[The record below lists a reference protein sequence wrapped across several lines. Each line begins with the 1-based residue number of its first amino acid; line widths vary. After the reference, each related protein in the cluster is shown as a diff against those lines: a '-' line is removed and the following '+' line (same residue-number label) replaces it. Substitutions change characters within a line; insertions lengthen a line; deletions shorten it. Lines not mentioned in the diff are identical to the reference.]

1 MWIDE
6 AWTGKIT
13 GHATLGATI
22 RQNLLDAN
30 APAYFV
36 LMHFWTKLFG
46 LSDATLRFPS
56 FVFGAM
62 APLVALIPTRGMER
76 NVRLLWCRLVALW
89 ITGIWYSQEAR
100 SYSLA
105 LFLSMA
111 CTLAYVRLLTQPSM
125 RDRSCMGVAW
135 ISGNPHALPFVVVSR
150 LPRHW
155 LFGGP
160 STCSGRRS
168 FSSRFIAEK
177 LPIW

>member
-1 MWIDE
+1 MDWQNNRPRNSRRNYSSKFARRQCPGLFCFDAFLDE
-6 AWTGKIT
+6 AVR
-13 GHATLGATI
+13 TI
-22 RQNLLDAN
+22 RCNSPVSVICLWRD
-30 APAYFV
+30 
-36 LMHFWTKLFG
+36 G
-46 LSDATLRFPS
+46 S
-56 FVFGAM
+56 
-62 APLVALIPTRGMER
+62 LVALIPTRGMER